1 MTERDYLA
9 AELAL
14 GLLDGEE
21 LVAAH
26 GLAASDADFARQ
38 VESWQQQ
45 LAPMLDTIGAQTPP
59 EQLWD
64 RIAAELSARPEGGAQ
79 IAVLQRRLRT
89 WQRAAAVSAI
99 AACALALVVLSPIL
113 APRPPETPEAPLVA
127 SFTLPSTP
135 ARLGVTWLPAQ
146 RDLLV
151 DAAGLPGD
159 GVHDHELWLVPPEG
173 KTISLGLVAPDKSV
187 RLHLPD
193 DLAARLRDGAT
204 LALTRE
210 PLGGSQGRP
219 AGPIVS
225 TTKFS
230 PT

>member
-14 GLLDGEE
+14 GLLEGEE
-21 LVAAH
+21 LLTAR
-26 GLAASDADFARQ
+26 GLAASDAAFAAE
-38 VESWQQQ
+38 VERWQQQ
-45 LAPMLDTIGAQTPP
+45 FAPLLDTVGPEVPP
-59 EQLWD
+59 EAMWE
-64 RIAAELSARPEGGAQ
+64 RIAAEIARRGEGGSEVA
-79 IAVLQRRLRT
+79 ILQRRLRN
-89 WQRAAAVSAI
+89 WQRAAALSAI
-99 AACALALVVLSPIL
+99 AACALVLLTVLPL
-113 APRPPETPEAPLVA
+113 LTRPAPQAPAAPLVA

-135 ARLGVTWLPAQ
+135 TRLGVTWLPGQ

-151 DAAGLPGD
+151 NAAGLPGD

-173 KTISLGLVAPDKSV
+173 KTISLGLVAPDRSV
-187 RLHLPD
+187 RLHISEE
-193 DLAARLRDGAT
+193 LAARLREGAT

-219 AGPIVS
+219 AGPIVA

-230 PT
+230 ST

>member
-21 LVAAH
+21 LIAAR
-26 GLAASDADFARQ
+26 GLAAADADFARQ
-38 VESWQQQ
+38 VEHWQQQ
-45 LAPMLDTIGAQTPP
+45 LAPMLDTIGPQTPP
-59 EQLWD
+59 KHLWN
-64 RIAAELSARPEGGAQ
+64 RITAELSARPEGGAQ

-89 WQRAAAVSAI
+89 WQRTAAVSAI
-99 AACALALVVLSPIL
+99 AACALAVVVLSPRL
-113 APRPPETPEAPLVA
+113 APRPPETSEAPLVA

-135 ARLGVTWLPAQ
+135 ARLGVTWLPGQ

-219 AGPIVS
+219 AGPIVA

>member
-1 MTERDYLA
+1 MT
-9 AELAL
+9 
-14 GLLDGEE
+14 
-21 LVAAH
+21 
-26 GLAASDADFARQ
+26 
-38 VESWQQQ
+38 
-45 LAPMLDTIGAQTPP
+45 LAPL
-59 EQLWD
+59 
-64 RIAAELSARPEGGAQ
+64 
-79 IAVLQRRLRT
+79 
-89 WQRAAAVSAI
+89 
-99 AACALALVVLSPIL
+99 L
-113 APRPPETPEAPLVA
+113 APRPVETPAAPLVA
-127 SFTLPSTP
+127 SFTLPSAP

-187 RLHLPD
+187 RLHLPE

-210 PLGGSQGRP
+210 PLGGSKGRP
-219 AGPIVS
+219 AGPIVA

-230 PT
+230 ST